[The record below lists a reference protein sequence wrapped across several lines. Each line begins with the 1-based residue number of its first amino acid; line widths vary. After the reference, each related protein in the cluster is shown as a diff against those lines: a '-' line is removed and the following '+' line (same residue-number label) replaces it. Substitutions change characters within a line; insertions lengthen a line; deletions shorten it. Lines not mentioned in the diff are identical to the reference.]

1 MNYTEIDIQNQIKPL
16 SKNGFVAFFQRIGRW
31 WLSLWYGFSDKHP
44 KLAKWIYMIFF
55 FIVFS
60 EGVTIYQ
67 MLVLIFL
74 PHIFGLDLAAVDFM
88 WPKVPISLFGVD
100 YYWCIFGANPVHQV
114 ADDPTTPIIIGGG
127 LGYFIAFEIAVF
139 TAQCIN
145 FPLQRN
151 ITYRSHGNPLYQAM
165 WYFIGWVLISIFT
178 NALNNFWI
186 PIGAKIMPPAVYSIL
201 AMVTQGGIAMVI
213 FFFIFLVIFPD
224 NEKRAKKAE
233 KKLMQMRR
241 SPVLE
246 KDFAKQEK
254 KTKQYRYA
262 ALLTKTE
269 KEEISAKTLA
279 NSRAIKYFAV
289 KKAKVKP
296 GEEEKHE
303 ASLNKA
309 FEEACEAIKNKEIAI
324 EARKAAIQAKTI

>member
-31 WLSLWYGFSDKHP
+31 WLSTWYNFSDKHP

-74 PHIFGLDLAAVDFM
+74 PYLFGLELAAVDFM
-88 WPKVPISLFGVD
+88 WPKVPVSLFGVD
-100 YYWCIFGANPVHQV
+100 YYWCIFGSNPVHQV
-114 ADDPTTPIIIGGG
+114 ADDLSSPVIIGGG
-127 LGYFIAFEIAVF
+127 LGYFLAFEIAVF

-151 ITYRSHGNPLYQAM
+151 ITYRSHGNPVYQAM
-165 WYFIGWVLISIFT
+165 WYFIGWILISIFT

-224 NEKRAKKAE
+224 NDKRAKKAE
-233 KKLMQMRR
+233 KKLEQMRIGDA
-241 SPVLE
+241 SE
-246 KDFAKQEK
+246 AEFAKQEK
-254 KTKQYRYA
+254 KTKEYKYA

-269 KEEISAKTLA
+269 KDEISAKTLA
-279 NSRAIKYFAV
+279 NARAIKYFAL
-289 KKAKVKP
+289 KNAKVKE
-296 GEEEKHE
+296 GQEEKHQ
-303 ASLNKA
+303 ASLEKA
-309 FEEACEAIKNKEIAI
+309 FNEACDAIAAKEKAIAARQEALAQ
-324 EARKAAIQAKTI
+324 KA

>member
-1 MNYTEIDIQNQIKPL
+1 MNYTEQDIQNQIKPL

-31 WLSLWYGFSDKHP
+31 WLSVWYGFQDKHP

-74 PHIFGLDLAAVDFM
+74 PHLFGINLAAVDFM
-88 WPKVPISLFGVD
+88 WPKVPVSLFGVD
-100 YYWCIFGANPVHQV
+100 YYWCIFGSNPIYNDANEV
-114 ADDPTTPIIIGGG
+114 IIGGG
-127 LGYFIAFEIAVF
+127 LGYFLAFEIAVF

-151 ITYRSHGNPLYQAM
+151 ITYRSHGNPVYQAM
-165 WYFIGWVLISIFT
+165 WYFIGWVLISVFT

-186 PIGAKIMPPAVYSIL
+186 PLGAKIMPPAVFSIL

-224 NEKRAKKAE
+224 NEKRAQKAE
-233 KKLMQMRR
+233 KKLATIDQ
-241 SPVLE
+241 E
-246 KDFAKQEK
+246 KNPEAYAKQLK
-254 KTKQYRYA
+254 KTGEYRYA

-289 KKAKVKP
+289 KKAKVKE
-296 GEEEKHE
+296 GQEEKHA
-303 ASLNKA
+303 ASVEKA
-309 FEEACEAIKNKEIAI
+309 FNEACEAIESKEMAI
-324 EARKAAIQAKTI
+324 KARQDALASKA